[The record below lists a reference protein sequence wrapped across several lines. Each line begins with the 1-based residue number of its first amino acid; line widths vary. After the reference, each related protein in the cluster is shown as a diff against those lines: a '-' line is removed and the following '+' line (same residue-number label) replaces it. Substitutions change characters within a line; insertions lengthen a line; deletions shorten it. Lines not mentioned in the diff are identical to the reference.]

1 MKRRLPNSRWLALAG
16 VIIVLVVG
24 GLVWQHSR
32 KSSTPPVADT
42 GSGSPQSAAQTADN
56 RIRLLATGDF
66 IAHDSVNAA
75 AKQPDGSY
83 NYLPLMDSF
92 TDTFHAADIR
102 FCNDPILNGGEAL
115 GIEGYPKF
123 NSPTEFVGGMQKLGC
138 NLVNTASNHSF
149 DFTQQYIDA
158 SVEAWKNQPD
168 MLAVVG
174 QNKTQ
179 AEHDMVHVF
188 TVKGVKFAFLAYTSY
203 SNTPPQNA
211 YGLNV
216 FSQELAAKQIATAK
230 AQGAQVIIVS
240 MRWGTEYA
248 ADVNA
253 SQKQQAQFLANQGV
267 DLVLGHGPHVVQAAT
282 QLAGSGDQKTTV
294 FYSLGNFLNSQIP
307 AETLFSGV
315 LSVDFDTTT
324 AQITALNYS
333 PIYMHYEWTAAE
345 AASEQLDARHDLK
358 LYPLDDSVT
367 QAMIDSNQLKTTV
380 AAQRDRLQQTLNSM
394 GLNIPLVPLSDI

>member
-1 MKRRLPNSRWLALAG
+1 MLVAG
-16 VIIVLVVG
+16 GVAWRV
-24 GLVWQHSR
+24 HAR
-32 KSSTPPVADT
+32 KSPAPAAIDTESTP
-42 GSGSPQSAAQTADN
+42 SQQTAARTDDN

-75 AKQPDGSY
+75 AKQADGSY

-92 TDTFHAADIR
+92 TDTFHTADIR

-123 NSPTEFVGGMQKLGC
+123 NSPTEFVSDMQKLGC

-149 DFTQQYIDA
+149 DFTQRYIDA
-158 SVEAWKNQPD
+158 SVDAWQAQPD

-174 QNKTQ
+174 QNKNQ
-179 AEHDMVHVF
+179 AEHDTVHVF

-203 SNTPPQNA
+203 SNTTPQNA

-216 FSQELAAKQIATAK
+216 FSQELATKQIAEAR

-248 ADVNA
+248 SEVNA
-253 SQKQQAQFLANQGV
+253 TQKQQAQFLASQGV
-267 DLVLGHGPHVVQAAT
+267 DLVLGHGPHVVQAAM
-282 QLAGSGDQKTTV
+282 QLTGENDHKTTV

-307 AETLFSGV
+307 AETLFNGV
-315 LSVDFDTTT
+315 LAVDFDASTKS
-324 AQITALNYS
+324 ITALNYS
-333 PIYMHYEWTAAE
+333 PIYMHYEWTE
-345 AASEQLDARHDLK
+345 AQAQAEQLDARHNLK

-380 AAQRDRLQQTLNSM
+380 AAQRDRLQQTLNST
-394 GLNIPLVPLSDI
+394 GLTIPLVPLSDI